1 MGNDLTNDKESDK
14 EQDIENEEIKYGL
27 ISKKCKEKSNNDT
40 YIISPGIK
48 FSDNDKNIEYSLFG
62 IFDGHNNNYISKYL
76 SENIQKFFEK
86 EIKDINESNYKIKIE
101 GIFKEIDKTLR
112 EGQKTEK
119 DDKKDINNSEIEVS
133 DKEKEFL
140 KNSIKNSQDIPE
152 DLKEIDD
159 NELEDLILFKNMFNH
174 NNYLFNNQ
182 NNLSFIGSSASI
194 VLINQDNIITIELG
208 ITKCFLFDK
217 SGTII
222 NYKNDIE
229 EQNEKNKKEKKEKKE
244 KKDKENTDNIYKHI
258 FSNIEEKKRI
268 KQFNK
273 DIDYKSLML
282 NPYVPTSRSFGFFK
296 YKENELLR
304 EENQI
309 ISCVPS
315 VEIYDIKNVDYIF
328 LFTGIKIG
336 QDGLKKLSSKIKKL
350 KKKSHQDIKYSQLI
364 TELIEDFKKE
374 KTNSEETEG
383 KTETG
388 KNEYNL
394 YFGKDD
400 VEEEN
405 IIINNLDEDYYK
417 DLREFNK
424 TQEIQEKNITCILIK
439 LNKKKEKENDETN
452 KDKDKDKVNLWE

>member
-244 KKDKENTDNIYKHI
+244 K
-258 FSNIEEKKRI
+258 
-268 KQFNK
+268 
-273 DIDYKSLML
+273 
-282 NPYVPTSRSFGFFK
+282 
-296 YKENELLR
+296 
-304 EENQI
+304 
-309 ISCVPS
+309 
-315 VEIYDIKNVDYIF
+315 
-328 LFTGIKIG
+328 
-336 QDGLKKLSSKIKKL
+336 
-350 KKKSHQDIKYSQLI
+350 
-364 TELIEDFKKE
+364 
-374 KTNSEETEG
+374 
-383 KTETG
+383 
-388 KNEYNL
+388 
-394 YFGKDD
+394 
-400 VEEEN
+400 
-405 IIINNLDEDYYK
+405 
-417 DLREFNK
+417 
-424 TQEIQEKNITCILIK
+424 
-439 LNKKKEKENDETN
+439 
-452 KDKDKDKVNLWE
+452 

>member
-48 FSDNDKNIEYSLFG
+48 FSDKDKNIEYSLFG

-174 NNYLFNNQ
+174 NNYL
-182 NNLSFIGSSASI
+182 
-194 VLINQDNIITIELG
+194 ELG

-229 EQNEKNKKEKKEKKE
+229 EQNEKNKKEKKE

-315 VEIYDIKNVDYIF
+315 IEIYDIKNVDYIF

-388 KNEYNL
+388 
-394 YFGKDD
+394 
-400 VEEEN
+400 
-405 IIINNLDEDYYK
+405 
-417 DLREFNK
+417 
-424 TQEIQEKNITCILIK
+424 
-439 LNKKKEKENDETN
+439 
-452 KDKDKDKVNLWE
+452 

>member
-1 MGNDLTNDKESDK
+1 MIQQKKIGNKVN
-14 EQDIENEEIKYGL
+14 NET
-27 ISKKCKEKSNNDT
+27 KK
-40 YIISPGIK
+40 
-48 FSDNDKNIEYSLFG
+48 
-62 IFDGHNNNYISKYL
+62 NY
-76 SENIQKFFEK
+76 
-86 EIKDINESNYKIKIE
+86 
-101 GIFKEIDKTLR
+101 
-112 EGQKTEK
+112 
-119 DDKKDINNSEIEVS
+119 
-133 DKEKEFL
+133 
-140 KNSIKNSQDIPE
+140 
-152 DLKEIDD
+152 
-159 NELEDLILFKNMFNH
+159 
-174 NNYLFNNQ
+174 
-182 NNLSFIGSSASI
+182 
-194 VLINQDNIITIELG
+194 
-208 ITKCFLFDK
+208 
-217 SGTII
+217 
-222 NYKNDIE
+222 
-229 EQNEKNKKEKKEKKE
+229 
-244 KKDKENTDNIYKHI
+244 KENTDNIYKHI

-388 KNEYNL
+388 KNEP
-394 YFGKDD
+394 K
-400 VEEEN
+400 
-405 IIINNLDEDYYK
+405 
-417 DLREFNK
+417 RA
-424 TQEIQEKNITCILIK
+424 
-439 LNKKKEKENDETN
+439 
-452 KDKDKDKVNLWE
+452 